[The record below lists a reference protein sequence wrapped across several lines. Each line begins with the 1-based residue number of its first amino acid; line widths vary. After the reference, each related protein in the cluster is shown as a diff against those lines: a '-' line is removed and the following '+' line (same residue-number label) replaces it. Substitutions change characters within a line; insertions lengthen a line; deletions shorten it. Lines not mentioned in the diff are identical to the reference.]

1 MATYT
6 EKTNL
11 MKQKLAVFSDDNN
24 PINVY
29 LDAPEMFGDGV
40 LLNHNKTAYLKVVEG
55 LKHKGVAVVEIATSL
70 GKSYLALKLINDMPA
85 INPNNQ
91 RVVVVEPK
99 KGIGQ
104 QFAQSYKGVF
114 GHDIRKNKDVQIV
127 NYQGLASVD
136 KSGIPFCEKRT
147 NMV

>member
-40 LLNHNKTAYLKVVEG
+40 LLNHNNTAYLKVVEG